1 MLTCKQ
7 ISKRYGSLE
16 VLKGV
21 DLEIAKG
28 EIVSLVGSSG
38 AGKSTLLHILGTLD
52 EADGGTVEING
63 NRIDFHAKIKLQPV
77 VWWKRLINSV
87 VDSAMIALLTY
98 PLAVLLSQ
106 LPLDPSI
113 AFAWYWLFIFSGS
126 VVYILYYLI
135 LEWKMGR
142 TFGKFITGTKVA
154 TDNAVRP
161 DFSTVLIRT
170 LCRYIPFELFSHYKK
185 FPKGWHDSF
194 SSTIVIDSD
203 IPYLNNQFSA
213 NEIALFRNKHIG
225 FVFQFHHLLPEFTA
239 LENVCIP
246 GWLGAKKK
254 KEVET
259 RAIELLK
266 MLGLAERLH
275 NKPSELSGGEQQR
288 VAVARALINNPDIIM
303 ADEPTGNLD
312 STHAREL
319 HQLFFDLRKQ
329 FNQTFLIVTHNEE
342 LAAQCD
348 RTVHM
353 KDGRI
358 VAGAN

>member
-7 ISKRYGSLE
+7 ITKRYGSLE

-21 DLEIAKG
+21 DLQISKG

-52 EADGGTVEING
+52 EADGG
-63 NRIDFHAKIKLQPV
+63 Q
-77 VWWKRLINSV
+77 VW
-87 VDSAMIALLTY
+87 
-98 PLAVLLSQ
+98 
-106 LPLDPSI
+106 
-113 AFAWYWLFIFSGS
+113 
-126 VVYILYYLI
+126 
-135 LEWKMGR
+135 
-142 TFGKFITGTKVA
+142 
-154 TDNAVRP
+154 
-161 DFSTVLIRT
+161 
-170 LCRYIPFELFSHYKK
+170 
-185 FPKGWHDSF
+185 
-194 SSTIVIDSD
+194 
-203 IPYLNNQFSA
+203 LNNVQVNQLKGDELA
-213 NEIALFRNKHIG
+213 GFRNRHIG

-254 KEVET
+254 KEVEA
-259 RAIELLK
+259 RAVELLK
-266 MLGLAERLH
+266 MLGLSDRMQ

-358 VAGAN
+358 VSGTN